1 MSNASIA
8 AALLKI
14 GAVTVSPFKPYTW
27 ASGLKSPIYCDN
39 RKTLGYPTLR
49 NQILS
54 ALVDIARTYLDPD
67 TVIAGTATAGIPH
80 GMLLADR
87 LDLPFCYVRSKAK
100 EHGTAKYIEGAQVLN
115 RPVILVEDLVST
127 GGSSLKAAAHI
138 HDSGGALVHILSIFS
153 YELTL
158 STQRFSEQGLI
169 LHSLTGLTDL
179 MAVLHEQQPDWVEP
193 LRAWRDDPQ
202 AWSARM
208 KA

>member
-8 AALLKI
+8 AALLDI
-14 GAVTVSPFKPYTW
+14 GAVTVSPYEPYTW

-39 RKTLGYPTLR
+39 RKTLGYPVLR

-54 ALVDIARTYLDPD
+54 AFLDIARTYLEAD

-80 GMLLADR
+80 GMLLAYR

-100 EHGTAKYIEGAQVLN
+100 EHGTATYIEGAQVLD
-115 RPVILVEDLVST
+115 RSVILVEDLVST
-127 GGSSLKAAAHI
+127 GGSSIQAAAHI

-153 YELTL
+153 YELPL
-158 STQRFSEQGLI
+158 STQRFSEKGLTI
-169 LHSLTGLTDL
+169 HSLTGLTDL
-179 MAVLHEQQPDWVEP
+179 MAVLHERHPDWVEP
-193 LRAWRDDPQ
+193 LRAWREDPQ

-208 KA
+208 TA